1 MCIKI
6 FLTDEYF
13 LHWLYLGKKCACIE
27 NIYINIEREGVQKNK
42 RHKYF
47 EVSGISKL
55 LWIYSYISDLDLG
68 SWMKTTGFGDSRFC
82 DYLKRL

>member
-1 MCIKI
+1 M
-6 FLTDEYF
+6 
-13 LHWLYLGKKCACIE
+13 GKKCACIE
-27 NIYINIEREGVQKNK
+27 NIYINTEREGVQKNK

-55 LWIYSYISDLDLG
+55 LWIYSYISDLDLD
-68 SWMKTTGFGDSRFC
+68 SWVKRTEFVASRFC

>member
-1 MCIKI
+1 MSI
-6 FLTDEYF
+6 FYIDYT
-13 LHWLYLGKKCACIE
+13 WVKSVCIE

-47 EVSGISKL
+47 EVSRISKL
-55 LWIYSYISDLDLG
+55 LWIYSYISDLDLVHG
-68 SWMKTTGFGDSRFC
+68 WKVQGFVASRFC